1 MAKTKLSR
9 QASFVE
15 RGYGQVEPNHLSAK
29 WTGQIYAQLP
39 AKADIDILE
48 NGQFVKYDYAN
59 HEVNFTGNGEW
70 MLVYNE
76 VKNYRDY
83 ETDAD
88 FAMKKEDYAATVY
101 SPGGAKKAVQVAGLN
116 YSNVVKAADAYEVDS
131 TATPMGIVQRER
143 ETLMPTGTTMVP
155 RVFKTNIGDIYTTNM
170 INVGKKGDEGSQ
182 TDIAVV
188 EGGFLT
194 PDAKGILTTAE
205 TAPAT
210 GMVWQ
215 IAKVYDLADGQKAV
229 KIVRIA

>member
-1 MAKTKLSR
+1 MAKTKLS

-39 AKADIDILE
+39 ANADIDILE

-59 HEVNFTGNGEW
+59 HEVNFTGKGEW

-101 SPGGAKKAVQVAGLN
+101 SPGGAKKATQAAGLD
-116 YSNVVKAADAYEVDS
+116 YSKVVKAADAYEVDS
-131 TATPMGIVQRER
+131 TNKPMGIYQAER

-170 INVGKKGDEGSQ
+170 INIGKKGDGGSQ
-182 TDIAVV
+182 TDIAVA

>member
-1 MAKTKLSR
+1 MAKISLS

-39 AKADIDILE
+39 ANANIDVLE

-59 HEVNFTGNGEW
+59 HEVNFTGKGEW

-76 VKNYRDY
+76 VKVYRDY

-101 SPGGAKKAVQVAGLN
+101 SPGGAKKAVQATGLD
-116 YSNVVKAADAYEVDS
+116 YSKVVKPADAYEVDS

-155 RVFKTNIGDIYTTNM
+155 RTLKTNVGDIYTTNM
-170 INVGKKGDEGSQ
+170 INVGKKGEEGSQ
-182 TDIAVV
+182 TEIAVAD
-188 EGGFLT
+188 GGFLA
-194 PDAKGILTTAE
+194 PDTKGILTTVE
-205 TAPAT
+205 NAPAT